1 MPDEASS
8 NDLPMSANL
17 QDITVKHFALDLSC
31 KMEDQVFEGT
41 ITLWCLPTVKLTEER
56 TGEMVL
62 TGEGA
67 SVPVTKPV
75 GGIVKGAT
83 REGEWLEKDLRSG
96 ECLRN
101 SSVMHEAGQVQST
114 ESESETSKCERVEKS
129 IQCTNQTAELSFLT
143 ASAASESGSCGHRT
157 EALRSIDRK
166 DHKAPVVS
174 HEEKKGCVDHQDSQD
189 PLKHFPVL
197 NSASQISEPFKMIL
211 DSYKLEVKKVEGVFL
226 QQEEKLLFE
235 ENPDVF
241 VKQINQNDPVS
252 RTHQQH
258 PMDFLVKEHCIHISM
273 QTVCTVDQFPQ
284 AVRIWYSTRP
294 DGPSLKWTTDQDGK

>member
-17 QDITVKHFALDLSC
+17 QDITVKHFALDLVC

-41 ITLWCLPTVKLTEER
+41 ITLWCLPTVKLKEKR
-56 TGEMVL
+56 TGEMAL

-67 SVPVTKPV
+67 SVPLTKPV

-83 REGEWLEKDLRSG
+83 GDGEWLEKDLRSG

-101 SSVMHEAGQVQST
+101 SSVMHEAEQVQCT

-143 ASAASESGSCGHRT
+143 ASAASESGSRGHHT
-157 EALRSIDRK
+157 EALRSIDGK
-166 DHKAPVVS
+166 DHKAHAS
-174 HEEKKGCVDHQDSQD
+174 HKEQRDNVGHQDPQD
-189 PLKHFPVL
+189 PIKHFPVM
-197 NSASQISEPFKMIL
+197 NSARHISEPFKMIL
-211 DSYKLEVKKVEGVFL
+211 DSYKLDVKRVEGVFL

-241 VKQINQNDPVS
+241 VRQINQNDPVS
-252 RTHQQH
+252 WTHQQH
-258 PMDFLVKEHCIHISM
+258 PMDFLVKEHCIHIST